1 MLEFCEASCVFVII
15 NRGQGT
21 ATGPAAG
28 AGAGAGLLWTNSLGT
43 RHGCDGSAEGGA
55 FKKNV

>member
-21 ATGPAAG
+21 ATGPG

-43 RHGCDGSAEGGA
+43 STAVTARA
-55 FKKNV
+55 